1 MNSEVKA
8 CKDTEDSTEVVE
20 KPQQAVAIWD
30 FSNITKT
37 NEIVDK
43 MVHPKNTEGNEVESL
58 KLAFV
63 NTGCDNLKE
72 KVAMLKLVQG
82 KDGKV
87 GALGTDAFVSQCD
100 LAKKEDYRAG
110 TFVITGSITGKMI
123 TKVTFN
129 VMGAGREISYGKGS
143 APSSESSTKFISSDT
158 LWENKELVFETPVS
172 SLNMHIAPIGNGDVG
187 MKAMRLDDII
197 VYAQ

>member
-100 LAKKEDYRAG
+100 SAMKEDYRAG
-110 TFVITGSITGKMI
+110 TFVITGSITDKKI

-129 VMGAGREISYGKGS
+129 VMGAGREISFGKGS
-143 APSSESSTKFISSDT
+143 APSKSSTTFISSDT